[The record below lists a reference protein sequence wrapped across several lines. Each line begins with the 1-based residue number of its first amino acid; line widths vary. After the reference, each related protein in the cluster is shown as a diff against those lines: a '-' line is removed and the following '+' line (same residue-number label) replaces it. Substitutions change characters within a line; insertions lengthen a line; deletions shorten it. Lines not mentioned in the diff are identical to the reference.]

1 MSQFA
6 ASQDINVGIA
16 GSLTMIVLCTAMV
29 LLFMSFYRR
38 YKRMQERQIPKET
51 NIDFDELD
59 ELDKLDEGK
68 KN

>member
-1 MSQFA
+1 MSQLA

-38 YKRMQERQIPKET
+38 YKRMQERQIPNET
-51 NIDFDELD
+51 NIDLD
-59 ELDKLDEGK
+59 DLDEGK